1 MTLAF
6 YGRRP
11 NVLPP
16 PPFKHGPAAPAGTT
30 ADMILRGSNTSPG
43 YFTSPFAGQ

>member
-6 YGRRP
+6 YGRNLTIYRRRFSSTA
-11 NVLPP
+11 PP
-16 PPFKHGPAAPAGTT
+16 PPAGTT